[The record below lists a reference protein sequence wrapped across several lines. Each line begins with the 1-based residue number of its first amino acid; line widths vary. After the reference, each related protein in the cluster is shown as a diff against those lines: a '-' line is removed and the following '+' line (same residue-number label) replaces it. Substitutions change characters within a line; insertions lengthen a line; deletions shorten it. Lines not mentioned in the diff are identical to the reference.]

1 MNIFLKSAA
10 GVLIALILWLTLN
23 KYSKETSVLL
33 SLTVCAMVI
42 TVAMTVM
49 NPVIDFLHKIKQ
61 VGEIDNS
68 YFSILLKVVGIG
80 MLSEICSIICKDA
93 GNETLAKGLQLMTSV
108 LVLWISIP
116 IFEKLLSLL
125 DSILEVI

>member
-1 MNIFLKSAA
+1 MNDFLKITA
-10 GVLIALILWLTLN
+10 GSLTALLLWLMLNKNAKDMAVLLTLSICALIF
-23 KYSKETSVLL
+23 VG
-33 SLTVCAMVI
+33 TV
-42 TVAMTVM
+42 TFFQ
-49 NPVIDFLHKIKQ
+49 PVIDFLRRLQI
-61 VGEIDNS
+61 VGALDYELLSVI
-68 YFSILLKVVGIG
+68 LKVVGVGIIG
-80 MLSEICSIICKDA
+80 EICILICKDA